1 MIQPTRVPRLD
12 EVAERAGVSSATV
25 SRYLNNPRIVA
36 TATGVRIQ
44 AAIEEMGYLPNLNA
58 GALAT
63 SRSRMIAAL
72 VPDIAQSI
80 FNDTVEAMI
89 EELASDG
96 NSVMLALTGADNAGL
111 TREINMALA
120 RRVDAIILTGIVSEP
135 ETRQRLR

>member
-1 MIQPTRVPRLD
+1 M
-12 EVAERAGVSSATV
+12 AGVSAATV
-25 SRYLNNPRIVA
+25 SRFLNNPAVVA
-36 TATGVRIQ
+36 AATGVRIRE
-44 AAIEEMGYLPNLNA
+44 AIEATGYVQNLAA

-96 NSVMLALTGADNAGL
+96 NSVMLALTGADNRRPDARDQHGAGAAG
-111 TREINMALA
+111 RCDHPDRHRVRAGDPRSGCA
-120 RRVDAIILTGIVSEP
+120 RPGSR
-135 ETRQRLR
+135 